1 MIRRMEKLTTAL
13 YLVTDI
19 MSEKEPMKW
28 KAREGVVDL
37 LSDITIASSLPVSEQ
52 MTVLRNCI
60 KKTEKVIAFLDVAQS
75 AHLMTE
81 MNASMLKKEYLALK
95 DNLQEEWSN
104 VYGKSKSLFS
114 ESFFDVPVGSIKES
128 ADETHEIV
136 VKNFVP
142 ATANFSRTRESL
154 PHDSVRADIK
164 DNNGGVEKNRLMNSS
179 SGQRHH
185 EIPQATPTAVTQVW
199 TDKKVFSPPPQA
211 PHVAPTAVVSVAVAP
226 RDNGQGHVVAT
237 PTSVQNFQ
245 MKEVKESQP
254 VVANVVREKNE
265 GGRDDRRKIILT
277 LIKEKP
283 ALTVKDIV
291 KSIPSVSEKTIQ
303 RELLAMVSENVLI
316 KRGERRWSTYSLRN
330 N

>member
-1 MIRRMEKLTTAL
+1 
-13 YLVTDI
+13 
-19 MSEKEPMKW
+19 MKW

-52 MTVLRNCI
+52 MTMLRNCI

-114 ESFFDVPVGSIKES
+114 ESFFDVPAGSIKAS
-128 ADETHEIV
+128 ADEAHELIG
-136 VKNFVP
+136 KNFVP
-142 ATANFSRTRESL
+142 ATASFSRTHESF
-154 PHDSVRADIK
+154 PETSVHDDIK
-164 DNNGGVEKNRLMNSS
+164 DNSNAVEKNRSINRYPD
-179 SGQRHH
+179 QRQQHVS
-185 EIPQATPTAVTQVW
+185 QTPKVVTTQVLE
-199 TDKKVFSPPPQA
+199 DKKVFSPPSQT
-211 PHVAPTAVVSVAVAP
+211 PHVAPTALANLAVVS
-226 RDNGQGHVVAT
+226 RYNGQSHAAAVPSMSQT
-237 PTSVQNFQ
+237 IETSRVS
-245 MKEVKESQP
+245 VSQP
-254 VVANVVREKNE
+254 VVATVVREKNE
-265 GGRDDRRKIILT
+265 GGRDDRRKIILD

-303 RELLAMVSENVLI
+303 RELLAMVSENVLV
-316 KRGERRWSTYSLRN
+316 KRGERRWSTYSLRAQ
-330 N
+330 